1 MGTIRTTM
9 SNSNGKNAMNISP
22 IKIALTPLYQHPG
35 RKISHMCPQPT
46 PNRKGQSSGR
56 LERRKEK
63 SELRKRK

>member
-1 MGTIRTTM
+1 
-9 SNSNGKNAMNISP
+9 MNISP

-56 LERRKEK
+56 LERRKLK